1 MSNRGATGAGTNKSR
16 ALVNSGITGRSTTAQ
31 VAGGNKGNDN
41 KHGATIGTK
50 NIVRRM
56 PPPATL
62 PSLKSEHG
70 QDPSIVIVP
79 QGGTGWNSKSTTP
92 IVGAPEG
99 NTGQSSLEKIA
110 KNVSLDSRISSFSSA
125 NAAGAGHDLRPTWAK
140 SASGHTAATSCPS
153 SQFATPTESVPRVI
167 TKQNANQDLA
177 VQQQRCS
184 SERDFPSLETA
195 ANAKFQGDGK
205 KSPETDVLSAPIPLI
220 RQPKPT
226 GYIGASAPKPNAARK
241 LPDRYCGGGQS
252 AVSNSS
258 QKYDILQRISKLSLE
273 KEQIKKDSSPQ
284 QQIQNE
290 SLEAV
295 DDNLPTQQSVKEEAT
310 NISEETSEVAAT
322 DVQSGIVPSTTVQQQ
337 VQNPPQQPITST
349 AFHQSAEAELGDL
362 QNLQQY
368 TIPPLNAPPPTLEH
382 QHLQQ
387 MQQTFQL
394 PPHVSSI
401 LGHPK
406 QNCTQLQILKK
417 MDQRQDQQGY
427 QIPQSQQLEAPFHMN
442 MNVNSQ
448 SAPVPNTTIPLHFNQ
463 PPPQIPPQ
471 NMQNFHQQQQQRP
484 PTGHVAVSHFEQ
496 HQQRDVVSVGV
507 WGENPQTMTRN
518 DEHSHFVQR
527 QQQTSQQSCENSG
540 RVIESFGGGS
550 GELEHSQTIGRW
562 FQPPTSQ
569 PSYNQF
575 GLQQMFNKIALPD
588 FGMDVIGFRHPT
600 NKNMQFGLSET
611 QRNEQ
616 PNRVIEN
623 SSYSMQNRQNRNVE
637 HPRIQLF
644 KHTSESLH
652 ESEEAVSPFQ
662 KYFEPIDSDLKQ
674 NDRAPAA
681 HGKRGKKVDDRHF
694 RDTRKKNSR
703 PKQKGSKTSNS
714 TSSTHSDTNTS
725 NRQPSHFQQVFY
737 NSGKTKQ
744 KGSKTSTYN
753 KSKPQP
759 THNIS
764 DSISKGD
771 GRKLP
776 DRYFGGDQSNVSNSS
791 QKYDNLQLTANLS
804 VESDQSKKA
813 SPPHQQLQTKS
824 FETADDCFIK
834 QQVVKDEPVVAGL
847 VGDVTP
853 SGFQSEICQP
863 TTVQQ
868 QQQQETY
875 QNLAQLQQPITS
887 VAFHQSAQSVIVG
900 GFQQPQQYTI
910 PPLSAP
916 PPALEH
922 HYLQQIQQT
931 FQLPPHNH
939 QVSAALGQ
947 PQQYC
952 PQPQIYQIPPSLQ
965 METPFHMNMNV
976 NSQSAPVPNTTI
988 PLHFNQPPPQIP
1000 PQNMPNFIN
1009 TQRPPTGHVPVSHFE
1024 QHQQR
1029 DVVSVGV
1036 WGENPQTLA
1045 RNDEHSHFVQRQ
1057 QQTSQQSCEN
1067 SGRVIESFGG
1077 GSGELEHSQTIGR
1090 WFQPPTSQPSYNQF
1104 GLQQMFN
1111 KIALPDF
1118 GMVIVHHLY
1127 SHLILKDHLMIMI
1140 RMLLVSVILP
1150 TKICSLACPSH
1161 NEMNNQIVLLKTLH
1175 IQCKNRQNRNVEHPR
1190 IQLFK
1195 HTSESLHESEEVV
1208 SPFQKYFEPIDS
1220 DLKQNDRAPAAHSKR
1235 GKKVDDRQI
1244 REYLNRK
1251 KPAGKPKQKGSKASN
1266 STSSTHSETTTS
1278 TSRQAAPFQQLPAP
1292 PPTFN
1297 IWANLF

>member
-1 MSNRGATGAGTNKSR
+1 
-16 ALVNSGITGRSTTAQ
+16 
-31 VAGGNKGNDN
+31 
-41 KHGATIGTK
+41 
-50 NIVRRM
+50 
-56 PPPATL
+56 
-62 PSLKSEHG
+62 
-70 QDPSIVIVP
+70 
-79 QGGTGWNSKSTTP
+79 
-92 IVGAPEG
+92 
-99 NTGQSSLEKIA
+99 
-110 KNVSLDSRISSFSSA
+110 
-125 NAAGAGHDLRPTWAK
+125 
-140 SASGHTAATSCPS
+140 
-153 SQFATPTESVPRVI
+153 
-167 TKQNANQDLA
+167 
-177 VQQQRCS
+177 
-184 SERDFPSLETA
+184 
-195 ANAKFQGDGK
+195 
-205 KSPETDVLSAPIPLI
+205 
-220 RQPKPT
+220 
-226 GYIGASAPKPNAARK
+226 
-241 LPDRYCGGGQS
+241 
-252 AVSNSS
+252 
-258 QKYDILQRISKLSLE
+258 
-273 KEQIKKDSSPQ
+273 
-284 QQIQNE
+284 
-290 SLEAV
+290 
-295 DDNLPTQQSVKEEAT
+295 
-310 NISEETSEVAAT
+310 
-322 DVQSGIVPSTTVQQQ
+322 
-337 VQNPPQQPITST
+337 
-349 AFHQSAEAELGDL
+349 
-362 QNLQQY
+362 
-368 TIPPLNAPPPTLEH
+368 
-382 QHLQQ
+382 
-387 MQQTFQL
+387 
-394 PPHVSSI
+394 
-401 LGHPK
+401 
-406 QNCTQLQILKK
+406 
-417 MDQRQDQQGY
+417 
-427 QIPQSQQLEAPFHMN
+427 
-442 MNVNSQ
+442 
-448 SAPVPNTTIPLHFNQ
+448 
-463 PPPQIPPQ
+463 
-471 NMQNFHQQQQQRP
+471 
-484 PTGHVAVSHFEQ
+484 
-496 HQQRDVVSVGV
+496 
-507 WGENPQTMTRN
+507 
-518 DEHSHFVQR
+518 
-527 QQQTSQQSCENSG
+527 
-540 RVIESFGGGS
+540 
-550 GELEHSQTIGRW
+550 
-562 FQPPTSQ
+562 
-569 PSYNQF
+569 QF
-575 GLQQMFNKIALPD
+575 GLQQNVQQNSTTGFRNGDCPPSLLSLDFKGSFND
-588 FGMDVIGFRHPT
+588 YDQDVIGFRHPT

-834 QQVVKDEPVVAGL
+834 QQVVKDELVVAGL

-965 METPFHMNMNV
+965 ME
-976 NSQSAPVPNTTI
+976 SIQSAPVPNTTI

-1000 PQNMPNFIN
+1000 PQNMPNFQQ
-1009 TQRPPTGHVPVSHFE
+1009 QRPPTGHVPVSHFE

-1036 WGENPQTLA
+1036 WGENPQTIA

-1090 WFQPPTSQPSYNQF
+1090 WFQPPTSQP
-1104 GLQQMFN
+1104 
-1111 KIALPDF
+1111 
-1118 GMVIVHHLY
+1118 
-1127 SHLILKDHLMIMI
+1127 
-1140 RMLLVSVILP
+1140 
-1150 TKICSLACPSH
+1150 
-1161 NEMNNQIVLLKTLH
+1161 
-1175 IQCKNRQNRNVEHPR
+1175 
-1190 IQLFK
+1190 
-1195 HTSESLHESEEVV
+1195 
-1208 SPFQKYFEPIDS
+1208 
-1220 DLKQNDRAPAAHSKR
+1220 
-1235 GKKVDDRQI
+1235 
-1244 REYLNRK
+1244 
-1251 KPAGKPKQKGSKASN
+1251 
-1266 STSSTHSETTTS
+1266 
-1278 TSRQAAPFQQLPAP
+1278 
-1292 PPTFN
+1292 
-1297 IWANLF
+1297 